1 MELYVGQLKE
11 YDFLKNS
18 HSKRKHKKGSKK
30 TIWCDDIF
38 TFDIETTSAWI
49 NEKGNVIKYKAGK
62 SAEYWNNLEALAL
75 CYIWQ
80 FSVNDTVYYGREL
93 RDFKKVLNDLPKDEI
108 IYIWVHNLSFEF
120 HFLLNIF

>member
-1 MELYVGQLKE
+1 MIKYVSQLKE

-30 TIWCDDIF
+30 ITWCDDIF

-62 SAEYWNNLEALAL
+62 SADYWNNLQPLAL

-80 FSVNDTVYYGREL
+80 FSVNDTVLLTLVPLLYVRSLEL
-93 RDFKKVLNDLPKDEI
+93 THLA
-108 IYIWVHNLSFEF
+108 
-120 HFLLNIF
+120 